1 MRVIGAGAF
10 RTLLMLTACP
20 LAVAA
25 ASPAALA
32 QVSSGAAP
40 GAAATASPP
49 PASRHHHV
57 RKARKASRKTYA
69 AGAASGA
76 AAATGGASATGISTS
91 ATDPNAVPASTGPTG
106 LSSTHS
112 GAEVSAEAA
121 GGESVIVTGTRNL
134 GKKARDSTSPIDVI
148 SATTLARSGQP
159 NLDDQLSRTDP
170 SISIQ
175 AYGADTQAL
184 VAAIRLRGLDPNDVL
199 VLIDGKR
206 RHQTANIT
214 ADAGP
219 EQGATPVDL
228 NMIPAAAIDH
238 IEILRDGAAA
248 QYGSDAI
255 AGVVNIIMKK
265 TDHGGSATAFTGADA
280 YNGDGWQY
288 QLDTDHG
295 FSFGNDG
302 YVHVGGQIF
311 HTDHFTVQTV
321 DDRSSAFAPGGFT
334 EPANSNKILGLPE
347 ETRETLSVEFGKTL
361 VQDLFGGLQGY
372 GLITYGHRHSEA
384 YENYRTPT
392 KLPEVYPDGF
402 SPLETDEENDFSATL
417 GVKAD
422 DVFGFHADLS
432 TTYGA
437 DITNIGNKNTANPTL
452 YMMGDPAAGYP
463 IGFTPTTVLAQSQQ
477 NAQWTNNLDF
487 TRPFTALHMPMNFA
501 FGAEER
507 SEVYRLGAGSVAST
521 VDGGTQGFAGLLP
534 ANAGSFSRNVW
545 AGYIDYDVHPLR
557 HWDVDLAGR
566 YEHYTDSGDTEN
578 GKISSRYDFTKWF
591 ALRGTISNGFRA
603 PTLAEENYS
612 SLNVSPTGASGIL
625 ATTST
630 GAQSIGAVPLKP
642 ERSTNASG
650 GIVLQPIPNLSV
662 TADVYQI
669 NIRDR
674 IVGAGGVTGQPALT
688 AIADTGASLPQ
699 GIETSDVSAYYFANG
714 ASTRTQGADINVN
727 YFTDFRRYGTV
738 TWTAGIDL
746 NRTRLHHNGTDAFGN
761 PFLTAQGVSYI
772 TTASPRSK
780 IILDAFWR
788 IGKFDVNLRQTRY
801 GQSTDEVTYED
812 LAPAAL
818 QFSGT
823 QFAEFKNLPEW
834 LTDLEVGYQIA
845 PHWHAA
851 IGANDIFNVRPR
863 ELPQE
868 LSYLNVAHYDQTSST
883 VPINGGFYYGRLNF
897 TF

>member
-1 MRVIGAGAF
+1 MPMMGAGAF
-10 RTLLMLTACP
+10 RTLLMLTVCP
-20 LAVAA
+20 LAATTGVL
-25 ASPAALA
+25 PALA
-32 QVSSGAAP
+32 QASADASADASTNAP
-40 GAAATASPP
+40 A
-49 PASRHHHV
+49 PAHRH
-57 RKARKASRKTYA
+57 ARKTHRKSATTQVAS
-69 AGAASGA
+69 AAS
-76 AAATGGASATGISTS
+76 TRPSAI
-91 ATDPNAVPASTGPTG
+91 DPSAVPASTAPTG
-106 LSSTHS
+106 LSTTHS
-112 GAEVSAEAA
+112 GAAVSAAA
-121 GGESVIVTGTRNL
+121 DNGESVIVTGTRSL

-159 NLDDQLSRTDP
+159 NLSDQLTRTDP
-170 SISIQ
+170 SISVQ

-184 VAAIRLRGLDPNDVL
+184 VAAIRLRGLNPNDVL

-206 RHQTANIT
+206 RHETSNIT

-255 AGVVNIIMKK
+255 AGVVNVIMKK

-288 QLDTDHG
+288 QLDADSG
-295 FSFGNDG
+295 FSFGGDG
-302 YVHVGGQIF
+302 YVHLGGQIY
-311 HTDHFTVQTV
+311 HADHFVTQTV
-321 DDRSSAFAPGGFT
+321 DDRSSAFAPGGYA
-334 EPANSNKILGLPE
+334 EPANSNKINGLPE

-361 VQDLFGGLQGY
+361 VEDAFGGIAGY

-384 YENYRTPT
+384 YENYRVPS
-392 KLPEVYPDGF
+392 KLPEVYPFGF
-402 SPLETDEENDFSATL
+402 SPLETDEENDYAATI
-417 GVKAD
+417 GVKAP

-437 DITNIGNKNTANPTL
+437 DITNIGNKHTGNPNL
-452 YMMGDPAAGYP
+452 YADGDAQYGYAV
-463 IGFTPTTVLAQSQQ
+463 GFTPTTVLAQSQQ

-487 TRPFTALHMPMNFA
+487 TRPFTAFGMPMNFA

-507 SEVYRLGAGSVAST
+507 SEVYRLGAGAPASY
-521 VDGGTQGFAGLLP
+521 VLGGTQGFAGLLP

-545 AGYIDYDVHPLR
+545 SGYLDYDTHPLP
-557 HWDVDLAGR
+557 HWDIDLAGR
-566 YEHYTDSGDTEN
+566 FEHYTDAGDTEN

-625 ATTST
+625 ATSST
-630 GAQSIGAVPLKP
+630 GARSIGAVPLKA
-642 ERSTNASG
+642 ERSTNAST
-650 GIVLQPIPNLSV
+650 GIVLQPLPNLSV

-674 IVGAGGVTGQPALT
+674 IVGAGGVTGAAAET
-688 AIADTGASLPQ
+688 AIEDTGATLPQ
-699 GIETSDVSAYYFANG
+699 GIQTNDISAYYFANG
-714 ASTRTQGADINVN
+714 ASTRTQGMDINVN
-727 YFTDFRRYGTV
+727 YLTDFRRYGTV

-746 NRTRLHHNGTDAFGN
+746 NRTRLHHNGTDAFGH
-761 PFLTAQGVSYI
+761 PFLTAQGISYL
-772 TTASPRSK
+772 TTAAPRSK
-780 IILDAFWR
+780 IILDAFWK
-788 IGKFDVNLRQTRY
+788 IGRFDVNGRLTRY
-801 GQSTDEVTYED
+801 GQTTDDVTYED
-812 LAPAAL
+812 QAPAAL
-818 QFSGT
+818 QYSGT

-834 LTDLEVGYQIA
+834 LTDLEVGYRIS
-845 PHWHAA
+845 PHWHVAV
-851 IGANDIFNVRPR
+851 GANDLFNVRPR
-863 ELPQE
+863 RLPLE
-868 LSYLNVAHYDQTSST
+868 LSYLNVAYYDQTSST

>member
-25 ASPAALA
+25 GTLPALA
-32 QVSSGAAP
+32 QTASGAAP
-40 GAAATASPP
+40 DAASGTAAPPAAA
-49 PASRHHHV
+49 PAATHHHV
-57 RKARKASRKTYA
+57 RKARKVHKTQLA
-69 AGAASGA
+69 QAGV
-76 AAATGGASATGISTS
+76 GGASATGAGTP
-91 ATDPNAVPASTGPTG
+91 ATDPNAVPTSKGPTG
-106 LSSTHS
+106 LSDTQS
-112 GAEVSAEAA
+112 GAELSGAA
-121 GGESVIVTGTRNL
+121 ASGGESVIVTGTRNL

-170 SISIQ
+170 SISVQ

-238 IEILRDGAAA
+238 IEVLRDGAAA

-288 QLDTDHG
+288 QLDSDGG

-302 YVHVGGQIF
+302 YVHLGGQVF

-321 DDRSSAFAPGGFT
+321 DDRSAAFGTPGGFT

-347 ETRETLSVEFGKTL
+347 ETRETLSIEFGKTL

-452 YMMGDPAAGYP
+452 YMLGDPAAGYP

-521 VDGGTQGFAGLLP
+521 IDGGTQGFAGLLP

-557 HWDVDLAGR
+557 HLDVDLAGR
-566 YEHYTDSGDTEN
+566 YEHYTDAGDTEN
-578 GKISSRYDFTKWF
+578 GKISSRYDFTNWF

-625 ATTST
+625 ATSSK

-642 ERSTNASG
+642 ERSTNASA
-650 GIVLQPIPNLSV
+650 GIVLQPLSNLSI

-674 IVGAGGVTGQPALT
+674 IVGAGGVTGQAAQT

-699 GIETSDVSAYYFANG
+699 GIELSDVSAYYFANG

-761 PFLTAQGVSYI
+761 PFLTAQGIGYL

-780 IILDAFWR
+780 IILDAFWK
-788 IGKFDVNLRQTRY
+788 IGRFDVNLRQTRY

-812 LAPAAL
+812 LAPPAL

-863 ELPQE
+863 QLPQE